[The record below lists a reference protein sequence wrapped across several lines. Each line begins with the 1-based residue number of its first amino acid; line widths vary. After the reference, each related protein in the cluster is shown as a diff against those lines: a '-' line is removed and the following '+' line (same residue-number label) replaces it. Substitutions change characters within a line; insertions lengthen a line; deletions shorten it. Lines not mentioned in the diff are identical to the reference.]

1 MLWLVLYPDGATNL
15 VYNTSTQEW
24 DSCPD
29 PLWEVVEVDRARVL
43 MFFISDSIVHYR
55 QRFIITLS

>member
-24 DSCPD
+24 EPQNGT
-29 PLWEVVEVDRARVL
+29 AA
-43 MFFISDSIVHYR
+43 
-55 QRFIITLS
+55 QTLFGR